1 MRSVLVT
8 GGAGFIGANL
18 VLELQ
23 NRYPDAWIVVV
34 DDFRSGH
41 FSNLEG
47 FRGDCIASNV
57 AELRLS
63 ERFRDGTF
71 DAIFHLASITD
82 TTDHDQLRQVH
93 DNVESFRMLLNW
105 ASRDQ
110 TPVVY
115 ASSAATYGKAQS
127 VMTEATD
134 ASPQNVY
141 AFSKVQLDN
150 LARYY
155 HQQHPAW
162 KIVGL
167 RYFNVYGPREAH
179 KGHASSMIFQLFQQM
194 AAGKRPRIFTDG
206 EQRRD
211 FVYVKDVVAATLA
224 ALMAPDSRIYNIGSG
239 ASASFN
245 QIVAVLNKALGTHLD
260 PEYFENPYPFYQNFT
275 EADISLARKEL
286 EYQPAFDLDRGIHDY
301 VDWCKRRGPL
311 NGL

>member
-8 GGAGFIGANL
+8 GGAGFIGSNL

-57 AELRLS
+57 ADLKLS
-63 ERFRDGTF
+63 ERFRDGMF

-93 DNVESFRMLLNW
+93 DNVEGFRNLLNW

-127 VMTEATD
+127 VMTEESK

-167 RYFNVYGPREAH
+167 RYFNVYGPREAY
-179 KGHASSMIFQLFQQM
+179 KGHTSSMIYQLFQQM
-194 AAGKRPRIFTDG
+194 KAGKRPRIFTDG
-206 EQRRD
+206 KQRRD
-211 FVYVKDVVAATLA
+211 FVYVKDVVGATVAALA
-224 ALMAPDSRIYNIGSG
+224 APDARIYNIGSG

-245 QIVAVLNKALGTHLD
+245 QMVAGLNKALETQLET
-260 PEYFENPYPFYQNFT
+260 EYFENPYPFYQDFT
-275 EADISLARKEL
+275 QADISLAQKEL
-286 EYQPAFDLDRGIHDY
+286 NYQPAFDLDRGILDY
-301 VDWCKRRGPL
+301 VGWLQKETSP
-311 NGL
+311 